1 MLFSIQLKGR
11 LETTRQ
17 WLMGSHYGRRVPRHK
32 AGSALDG
39 FPDLSLLARLPFSH
53 WERLTPA
60 VGCPKGCIEKQL
72 PSSAVEIPSPE
83 RWLPNALARLHEA
96 LPTSVGF
103 KPC

>member
-11 LETTRQ
+11 LETTRY
-17 WLMGSHYGRRVPRHK
+17 WLMGSHCGGRVKRHK

-39 FPDLSLLARLPFSH
+39 FPDLSLARLPFSH
-53 WERLTPA
+53 WERLAPA
-60 VGCPKGCIEKQL
+60 VGCPKGCREKQL
-72 PSSAVEIPSPE
+72 PSSAVEISSPE
-83 RWLPNALARLHEA
+83 RWLPNALARLHKA